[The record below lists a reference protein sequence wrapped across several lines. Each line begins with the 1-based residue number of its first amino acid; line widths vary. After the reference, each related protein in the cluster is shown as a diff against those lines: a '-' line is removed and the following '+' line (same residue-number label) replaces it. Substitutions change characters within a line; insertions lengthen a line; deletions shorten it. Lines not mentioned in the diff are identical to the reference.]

1 MRKIR
6 KTKYVVKRKVLC
18 DSNII
23 SRWLKGDME
32 SKRLIEQIGIEN
44 ILISSVVYME
54 LQKWLWS
61 YGGLTEKQVEMFKKA
76 ISAIPLVHIDRK
88 ISAIS
93 AGFYDNYKKTSMEV
107 SDMLIAAT
115 ALCMKIKIAT
125 MNIKDFVF
133 INGLNLYGVSKKK
146 K

>member
-1 MRKIR
+1 VRKVR

-18 DSNII
+18 DSNVI
-23 SRWLKGDME
+23 SRWLKGDIE

-61 YGGLTEKQVEMFKKA
+61 YGGFTEKQVETFKKA

-88 ISAIS
+88 MSAIS
-93 AGFYDNYKKTSMEV
+93 SGFYDNYKKTSMEV

-115 ALCMKIKIAT
+115 ALCMKVKIAT
-125 MNIKDFVF
+125 MNIKDFDF